1 MIAMTGSS
9 LDQTEFFAERSI
21 EMGEENILGSI
32 RQISAMMDSHCR
44 AMSDRG
50 ELTPAQCFCIM
61 YILENK
67 DRDFCSTDLCDILMT
82 SRASVSL
89 LLKGLK
95 KKGYLRMSS
104 VEGDDRKKQL
114 ELTPKA
120 DEFTAFLKNDM
131 DTLDKAICGGLSDEE
146 ILIITRGLKTILA
159 NLKQYQ
165 KGGMC
170 CDKDTC
176 SSN

>member
-1 MIAMTGSS
+1 MFLQADLTKKGA
-9 LDQTEFFAERSI
+9 LNLK
-21 EMGEENILGSI
+21 EEKILGYI
-32 RQISAMMDSHCR
+32 RQISATVDAHCR
-44 AMSDRG
+44 TTSEQVD
-50 ELTPAQCFCIM
+50 LTPMQCFCIM
-61 YILENK
+61 YIHENK
-67 DRDFCSTDLCDILMT
+67 GKDFCSTDLCDILGT

-95 KKGYLRMSS
+95 QKGYLQMIS

-120 DEFTAFLKNDM
+120 AEFTAFLKKDM
-131 DTLDKAICGGLSDEE
+131 DDLDKALLDGIPAEDMPVIS
-146 ILIITRGLKTILA
+146 RGLKIMLA

-170 CDKDTC
+170 CDKNTYGTDQTV
-176 SSN
+176 

>member
-1 MIAMTGSS
+1 M
-9 LDQTEFFAERSI
+9 R
-21 EMGEENILGSI
+21 EENILGHI
-32 RQISAMMDSHCR
+32 RQISAALDSHCR
-44 AMSDRG
+44 SMSERG
-50 ELTPAQCFCIM
+50 ELTPTQCFCIM
-61 YILENK
+61 YIYEHK
-67 DRDFCSTDLCDILMT
+67 GKDFCSTDLCDILGT

-95 KKGYLRMSS
+95 QKGYLRMSS

-120 DEFTAFLKNDM
+120 AEFTAFLKNDM
-131 DTLDKAICGGLSDEE
+131 DDLDKAICSGISPED
-146 ILIITRGLKTILA
+146 ILVISRGLKIVLA

-170 CDKDTC
+170 CDKNTFSTDQTV
-176 SSN
+176 

>member
-1 MIAMTGSS
+1 MYLQAKSTRK
-9 LDQTEFFAERSI
+9 ERQNK
-21 EMGEENILGSI
+21 MKEENALGYI
-32 RQISAMMDSHCR
+32 RQISAALESHCR
-44 AMSDRG
+44 AMNDQG
-50 ELTPAQCFCIM
+50 EITPMQCFCIM
-61 YILENK
+61 YIYENK
-67 DRDFCSTDLCDILMT
+67 GKDFCSTDLCDMLGT

-95 KKGYLRMSS
+95 KKGYLQMNS

-120 DEFTAFLKNDM
+120 FKLADRVKEDM
-131 DTLDKAICGGLSDEE
+131 ECLDNAIYCGISPENV
-146 ILIITRGLKTILA
+146 LIINSGLKIMLA

-170 CDKDTC
+170 CDKNTYGTD
-176 SSN
+176 